1 MANVKR
7 VYYDGALI
15 YPLTVADA
23 VINAETKEQLSST
36 LKRLEE
42 KSYDAITEQ
51 EIRDLMKDEDSQ

>member
-15 YPLTVADA
+15 YPLTVTDA

-36 LKRLEE
+36 LKKLEAT
-42 KSYDAITEQ
+42 SYGIIEEQ
-51 EIRDLMKDEDSQ
+51 TIKQMIND

>member
-7 VYYDGALI
+7 VYYDGALV
-15 YPLTVADA
+15 YRLTVTDA

-51 EIRDLMKDEDSQ
+51 EIRDLMKDEDS